1 MLARVPA
8 VLVSNRPAARSAV
21 GAGAVAGALS
31 PGEPPMVSSKRVPED
46 RGGADIWISGQS
58 KRGDVVVASNVERDM
73 DSPAS
78 RRDPNSLA

>member
-73 DSPAS
+73 GSPAS